1 MGSKDTIFSGVIV
14 DPLLNGSINHITQD
28 VDMVTV
34 RFNYRFGGYGY
45 GGPVVARY

>member
-1 MGSKDTIFSGVIV
+1 MGHNNNSFGVGGLFAAV
-14 DPLLNGSINHITQD
+14 SNQINQN

-34 RFNYRFGGYGY
+34 RFNYKF